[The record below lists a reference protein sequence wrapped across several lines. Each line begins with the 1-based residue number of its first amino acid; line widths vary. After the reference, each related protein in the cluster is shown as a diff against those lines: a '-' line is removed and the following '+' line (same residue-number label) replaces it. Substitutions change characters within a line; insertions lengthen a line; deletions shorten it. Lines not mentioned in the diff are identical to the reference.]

1 MELTEEL
8 EKEILQLLTETN
20 NNMRTIY
27 TIKNKYNLGLEGANN
42 LVRKVKDKHN
52 FIFK

>member
-27 TIKNKYNLGLEGANN
+27 TIKNKYNLGLEDTNN
-42 LVRKVKDKHN
+42 LIKKVKDKHN